1 MDIYPKP
8 DWFNSRGERASASE
22 IVPFDPLEK
31 YRILAMGIYQWDGLP
46 DDVPDG
52 YIERVLFDTGKVSA
66 KSIGPVT
73 YILPV
78 HAKTYG
84 VYGETISWLPSVV
97 NSTGSLIPGLMDSS
111 DNPVLEIGEPVARAV
126 RIYAHILHDSL
137 ISLRQNVI
145 GLRQPIAIYGNP
157 GNSANGIVLKNELG
171 NGNIYL
177 PLIER
182 SGVDIEAIDLKA
194 HDYTQSL
201 ISTHNAMDNEILT
214 ALGIKNTGIEKAS
227 GVTSEETTALHQEL
241 QISSDRGLKLRLKWC
256 EKINAEL
263 GTNFSVRISDAYIV
277 DEPELEDEPEE
288 GDNDVSE

>member
-8 DWFNSRGERASASE
+8 DWFNSRGERARAAE

-31 YRILAMGIYQWDGLP
+31 YRILAAGIYQWEGLP

-66 KSIGPVT
+66 KIVNAVT

-78 HAKTYG
+78 HTKTYG
-84 VYGETISWLPSVV
+84 IYGETISWLPSVV
-97 NSTGSLIPGLMDSS
+97 NSTANLIPELKEPS
-111 DNPVLEIGEPVARAV
+111 DNPVLEIGEPIARMV
-126 RIYAHILHDSL
+126 RLYAHILHDSL

-145 GLRQPIAIYGNP
+145 ALRQPIAIYGNP
-157 GNSANGIVLKNELG
+157 GNSANGIVLKNELD
-171 NGNIYL
+171 NGDIYL

-194 HDYTQSL
+194 KDYTQAL
-201 ISTHNAMDNEILT
+201 ISVHNAMDNEILT

-241 QISSDRGLKLRLKWC
+241 QIASDKGLKLRQKWC
-256 EKINAEL
+256 EKINDRL

-277 DEPELEDEPEE
+277 KEPEPEPEPLA
-288 GDNDVSE
+288 GDASD